1 MKIVNQERN
10 AVYQLYRKDEL
21 NRLKR
26 KIEDIKCRKPLVA
39 KNKNVTL
46 PRILNNRSFS
56 NEKINQIKVEN
67 IRLNKKIVENMC
79 SLRKSGLDLI
89 TTSEVTRVYKSSFSG
104 FKNLNLRTSRKD
116 KMVTEQDK

>member
-21 NRLKR
+21 KRLKR

-39 KNKNVTL
+39 NDKNVTL
-46 PRILNNRSFS
+46 PKIINNRSFS

-67 IRLNKKIVENMC
+67 TRLNKKILENMG

-104 FKNLNLRTSRKD
+104 FVNLNLRTSRKD